1 MNNSAQYNS
10 NMGHG
15 QMDPRTGNTIRL
27 MTQLIQVAKN
37 KGITAAP
44 APVPTPAPAEK
55 QSFMQRTKQKLGFNE
70 NEMEEGMYEEGWG
83 DENLVNKLKR
93 KIAELEDQL
102 ENCGGPDFSN
112 VSNRFH
118 NIPGREI

>member
-1 MNNSAQYNS
+1 M
-10 NMGHG
+10 
-15 QMDPRTGNTIRL
+15 
-27 MTQLIQVAKN
+27 AKKN
-37 KGITAAP
+37 AESTEVPSTLGISPVRKGD
-44 APVPTPAPAEK
+44 E
-55 QSFMQRTKQKLGFNE
+55 
-70 NEMEEGMYEEGWG
+70 EEGWG

-118 NIPGREI
+118 DIPGREI